1 MTRAYLR
8 NARLERVGFTSPL
21 GGAVAAAYRAV
32 VLRRLGYT
40 VADVRIAR
48 QLCRN
53 WYAICHVDPD
63 QDPICRTD
71 DFCSGEV
78 EGCDVLGVYQRA
90 IDLVGDGMAEH
101 LRFFSDDDGSALRI
115 ANGLQCFGVSGAPFV
130 LEAAVKIVDRIAQ
143 EYEDG
148 IYVVA
153 GAIVQGDNALAV
165 LNNEV
170 QPLNPL
176 LPLVEAVQEGVAAH
190 D

>member
-8 NARLERVGFTSPL
+8 KARLERVGFTSPL

-53 WYAICHVDPD
+53 WHAICHVDPD

-78 EGCDVLGVYQRA
+78 EGCDVLDVYQRA
-90 IDLVGDGMAEH
+90 IELVGCGMAEH
-101 LRFFSDDDGSALRI
+101 LRFYSDDGSALRI
-115 ANGLQCFGVSGAPFV
+115 ADGLQCFGLSGAPFV
-130 LEAAVKIVDRIAQ
+130 FEAAVKIVEHIAH
-143 EYEDG
+143 ECEEE
-148 IYVVA
+148 IRVVA
-153 GAIVQGDNALAV
+153 GAVVSGGDALGV
-165 LNNEV
+165 LRETV
-170 QPLNPL
+170 QPLDPL
-176 LPLVEAVQEGVAAH
+176 DLLVQAVQKGIA
-190 D
+190 DDDR